1 MIQAGKS
8 VLTKGDTLKK
18 IEIEYLYNSIS
29 KPKADL
35 ESHIRQLRMVREI
48 DQKRYSQ
55 LKRNLPYI
63 VTGIFNPPVRRT
75 ENFSWIQYFVLD
87 IDHVNQ
93 KEESIELLKERLQKD
108 TRLVLMFVSPSED
121 GLKLFF
127 CLDRKCYDSV
137 KYSIF
142 YKLFL
147 NKFALEYDIPQLV
160 DSRTSDVTRACF
172 ICPDPQAYYNPLPV
186 MVNMDA
192 YADFSDM
199 GEIKKTVKLIK
210 EEKKKTVEVRKAEI
224 QNTLSDDVLI
234 AIKKKLNPNFKEK
247 IKKDYYVPPQ
257 LNDIINDLS
266 KHLLSLSIEIESIDN
281 ISYGKKMKLLVE
293 SRRAEINIFYGKRGY
308 SVVISPKRGTDDEFN
323 KVAAQA
329 IKEFFIE

>member
-8 VLTKGDTLKK
+8 VITKGDKLQKVD
-18 IEIEYLYNSIS
+18 IEYLYNSIS
-29 KPKADL
+29 KPKANL
-35 ESHIRQLRMVREI
+35 LSNIRQLRMVREI
-48 DQKRYSQ
+48 DHKRYSQ

-87 IDHVNQ
+87 IDHISQ
-93 KEESIELLKERLQKD
+93 KDKNIDELKEQLKKD
-108 TRLVLMFVSPSED
+108 TRLVIMFVSPSED

-142 YKLFL
+142 YKIFL
-147 NKFALEYDIPQLV
+147 TKFALEHDIPQLV

-172 ICPDPQAYYNPLPV
+172 ICPDIEAYYNPLPV

-199 GEIKKTVKLIK
+199 GEIKKTVKHIK
-210 EEKKKTVEVRKAEI
+210 EENKKNIDVRKTEV
-224 QNTLSDDVLI
+224 QNTLSDDVLL

-247 IKKDYYVPPQ
+247 AKKDYYVPEQ
-257 LNDIINDLS
+257 LNGIVNNLS
-266 KHLLSLSIEIESIDN
+266 KYLLSLSIEVESISS
-281 ISYGKKMKLLVE
+281 ISYGKKIKLLVE
-293 SRRAEINIFYGKRGY
+293 SRRAEINVFYGKRGY

-323 KVAAQA
+323 KIAAQA
-329 IKEFFIE
+329 IKEFFVE